1 MVQRYFDEIKQKT
14 WNRVMPA
21 LAYMGDSTNDG
32 PLFAAIALSIGVA
45 NVSPYLPQLE
55 KENKP
60 PNSSPR
66 AKAAMASPKLSIFSF
81 NGKTLPFKALKYL
94 YFHPTRG

>member
-1 MVQRYFDEIKQKT
+1 
-14 WNRVMPA
+14 MPA

-55 KENKP
+55 KET
-60 PNSSPR
+60 SPIEGKGGHGFAEAIDILLQR
-66 AKAAMASPKLSIFSF
+66 
-81 NGKTLPFKALKYL
+81 KTLHLKRL
-94 YFHPTRG
+94 STCIFTPTRLVSLR